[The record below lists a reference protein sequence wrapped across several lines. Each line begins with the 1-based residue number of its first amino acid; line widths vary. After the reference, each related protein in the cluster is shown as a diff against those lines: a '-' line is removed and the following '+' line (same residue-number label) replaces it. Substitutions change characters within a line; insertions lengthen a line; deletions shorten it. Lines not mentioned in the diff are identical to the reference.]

1 MNSFKKLITV
11 SVYILFLISK
21 LNAQNQL
28 DTSFNSKQIE
38 KNIDSLFYGY
48 EELEPG
54 LAIGIIKND
63 KLIIQ
68 KQFGLANME
77 HQIPITSKTSFH
89 VASVSKQF
97 TAFAI
102 LLLENEGKLSLN
114 DDIRKYIPEMKEFE
128 NKITIQNLLTHTS
141 GLKDQWNLLRL
152 AGWRLND
159 FIDNNQVL
167 EILYRQETLNFQPN
181 ESFMYSNSGYT
192 LLAEIVSRVSNMSFS
207 NYTKKHIFIPL
218 EMYNTQ
224 FVDQEG
230 QIIKNKSYSYYKDD
244 SFYVEDVFNNTSVG
258 ATNLST
264 TIEDLSKWTINFS
277 NQKIGNS
284 KIFEKMESRMKLN
297 NGDLNGYSYGQFIND
312 YNGFKRIEHS
322 GQDASYQAYLARFP
336 EVNLSLIFM
345 NNNSGIDGGKLIK
358 QLTDICL
365 NEYLE
370 YGQKDTISP
379 DLLVNKKPIVKNTK
393 ELQPFE
399 GYYWHDDERYSRQIK
414 IENDTLFYVRSESD
428 KTALIPVDDNE
439 FEMELDE
446 YVSVFFNADQMIVT
460 LDDGYKISLYKYAPA
475 NYNLHSLKEFEGD
488 YYSSELNSYYNFFS
502 KDTSLVA
509 NHVRLGNFQLTAIKN
524 DYFIGDKGSFQNVV
538 FLRDASKKII
548 GFKVSSSRAKNVQFN
563 KVLK

>member
-1 MNSFKKLITV
+1 MNSYIKLITV
-11 SVYILFLISK
+11 GFYIVFLIPK
-21 LNAQNQL
+21 LEAQNSL
-28 DTSFNSKQIE
+28 DTSFNKNQIE

-48 EELEPG
+48 EEMEPG
-54 LAIGIIKND
+54 LAIGVIKND
-63 KLIIQ
+63 ELVIQ

-77 HQIPITSKTSFH
+77 HQIPITSETSFH

-114 DDIRKYIPEMKEFE
+114 DDIRKYIPEMKEFQ

-167 EILYRQETLNFQPN
+167 EILYRQETLNFEPN

-207 NYTKKHIFIPL
+207 NYTKEYIFIPL

-224 FVDQEG
+224 FIDQEG
-230 QIIKNKSYSYYKDD
+230 QIIKNKSYSYYKED
-244 SFYVEDVFNNTSVG
+244 SFFIEDVFNNTSVG

-277 NQKIGNS
+277 KQNIGNR
-284 KIFEKMESRMKLN
+284 KIFEKMESQVKLN
-297 NGDLNGYSYGQFIND
+297 NGDSYGYANGQFINE
-312 YNGFKRIEHS
+312 YNGLKRIEHS

-336 EVNLSLIFM
+336 DLNLSLVFM

-370 YGQKDTISP
+370 YEQKDSDSP
-379 DLLVNKKPIVKNTK
+379 NLLVNKNPIRKNTK
-393 ELQPFE
+393 ELQTFE
-399 GYYWHDDERYSRQIK
+399 GHYWNDDERYSRQIK
-414 IENDTLFYVRSESD
+414 IENDTLFYIRSKSD

-446 YVSVFFNADQMIVT
+446 YVSVSFNADQMIVT
-460 LDDGYKISLYKYAPA
+460 LDDGYKITLYKYVLT
-475 NYNLHSLKEFEGD
+475 NYNLNSLKEFEGD
-488 YYSSELNSYYNFFS
+488 YYSPELNSYYNFFS
-502 KDTSLVA
+502 KDNSLVA
-509 NHVRLGNFQLTAIKN
+509 NHLRLGNFRLTAIKN
-524 DYFIGDKGSFQNVV
+524 DYFIGDKGSFQKVV
-538 FLRDASKKII
+538 FLRDTSKKIV